1 MPPFTVASF
10 ATTTHSMPSMM
21 PMPVTMPRP
30 GVAVVEAVG
39 GKGRQ
44 LEEGGARVDEA
55 LDALADRELAA
66 LAVAGDRAI
75 VATGAPGGEARGA
88 IAKLGHELAHRGCV
102 RAERVGA
109 RVEGGAEDGHG
120 ARLSPLRC
128 YPRTR
133 MATDA
138 RRILLERLIDDAGLF
153 PPARLPMDEALAAH
167 AANRFGPAAW
177 IQGRFVCPASRL
189 MEIGAAWPDGLSS
202 IRLAVVCDGAGAA
215 DALGFSAALAADLAD
230 AALIERGR
238 RPMRVELIEARLPA
252 PDAAGELTAAVRQA
266 DFTAAVAAMAEAP
279 DSTEADSLRETVAA
293 VAAARDAGASRLGA
307 KIRCG
312 GLDAELFPSAA
323 ALAAF
328 LAAAVVGGVP
338 FKATAGLHHPVRG
351 IDATSGFRMHGF
363 VNLLVAAALLRAG
376 AIDESGAARVLDD
389 EDPGS
394 FVVTP
399 ERIGWRDRVIE
410 AAALGSVREEALT
423 AYGSCSFDEP
433 TADLAAL
440 GWLP

>member
-1 MPPFTVASF
+1 
-10 ATTTHSMPSMM
+10 
-21 PMPVTMPRP
+21 
-30 GVAVVEAVG
+30 
-39 GKGRQ
+39 
-44 LEEGGARVDEA
+44 
-55 LDALADRELAA
+55 
-66 LAVAGDRAI
+66 
-75 VATGAPGGEARGA
+75 
-88 IAKLGHELAHRGCV
+88 
-102 RAERVGA
+102 
-109 RVEGGAEDGHG
+109 
-120 ARLSPLRC
+120 
-128 YPRTR
+128 

-153 PPARLPMDEALAAH
+153 PPARLAMDEALAAH
-167 AANRFGPAAW
+167 AANRFGPVAW

-189 MEIGAAWPDGLSS
+189 VEIGPAWPDGLSS
-202 IRLAVVCDGAGAA
+202 IRLAVVCDRAGAA
-215 DALGFSAALAADLAD
+215 DPFGFSAALAADLAD
-230 AALIERGR
+230 AAGAERGR

-279 DSTEADSLRETVAA
+279 DSTAADSLRDTVAA

-312 GLDAELFPSAA
+312 GLEPELFPSAA
-323 ALAAF
+323 AVAAF
-328 LAAAVVGGVP
+328 LAAAVIGGVP

-351 IDATSGFRMHGF
+351 IDPASGFRMHGF

-376 AIDESGAARVLDD
+376 AIDEPGAARVLDD

-433 TADLAAL
+433 ATDLAAL